1 MCNWLI
7 LWQNALYLYFD
18 RSRMCLILQETCC
31 SNLVLKPWRLDQ
43 ETSEKK
49 LFTKTEQIARHLQTD
64 SSTASR
70 QIAIYQDLMR
80 LDWYYLLRYLSRLR
94 EFCKYNFWPML
105 MFLCRVSFLT
115 TLDIYKA
122 YFRGRHIR
130 EYKENICKRWPMPY
144 SL

>member
-7 LWQNALYLYFD
+7 LWQNALYLCLG

-43 ETSEKK
+43 ETSEEK
-49 LFTKTEQIARHLQTD
+49 LFTKVRQIAWHLRTD
-64 SSTASR
+64 SSIVAQ
-70 QIAIYQDLMR
+70 QIAIYRDLMR
-80 LDWYYLLRYLSRLR
+80 LDRYYLSRLR